1 MAKVYTKISNN
12 NILLLQFVHGFLVRA
27 ENQREKR
34 ADLEVSYHHGK
45 DNSSSWN
52 FYYPQKAKAT
62 HLNNCEEMDFSKWHM
77 P

>member
-12 NILLLQFVHGFLVRA
+12 NILLFQFVHGFLVRA

-45 DNSSSWN
+45 DNSSS
-52 FYYPQKAKAT
+52 
-62 HLNNCEEMDFSKWHM
+62 
-77 P
+77 